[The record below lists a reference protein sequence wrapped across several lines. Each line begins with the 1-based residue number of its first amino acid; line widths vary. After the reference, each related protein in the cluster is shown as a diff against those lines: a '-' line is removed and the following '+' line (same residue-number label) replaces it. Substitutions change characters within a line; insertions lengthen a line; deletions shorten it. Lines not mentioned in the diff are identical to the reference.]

1 MDINRDIK
9 KAAQQLRLG
18 KGDHRSLKKAQ
29 IQAIQAAVSGDDV
42 FLVAPTGFGKSAVF
56 QITALLRGG
65 VTLVLVPL
73 LSLLRDQ
80 VRRLQNL
87 GISAGYFCSE
97 AGSMTED
104 EILQTLEKEEYL
116 ILYSTPESLPKLRW
130 LDAWIRTLVVDECHC
145 VTMWGYTFRKAY
157 LSIGS
162 ILCLF
167 SHRPVVLA
175 MTATAPPEIRQ
186 EMEHLLTMCR
196 VCHFQVPLHR
206 KNLTF
211 VIQPAESKKQR
222 EKALKK
228 LLAKHLGESVI
239 IYCPTK
245 AMTDRV
251 YGMVNTWYPGQVA
264 KSHSEAEGRNRNEE
278 AFLSGQ
284 QNIIVAT
291 NAFGMG
297 VDKPDIRL
305 VVLYGLP
312 LSPLD
317 FYQQAGRGGRDGK
330 KATCVLLYRDGDY
343 QNNLRILEQSGTTA
357 QGREALDSM
366 KEIADS
372 DECIVRQT
380 LMLLGEDTASDC
392 GKCSSC
398 QRKRRKKA

>member
-1 MDINRDIK
+1 
-9 KAAQQLRLG
+9 
-18 KGDHRSLKKAQ
+18 
-29 IQAIQAAVSGDDV
+29 
-42 FLVAPTGFGKSAVF
+42 
-56 QITALLRGG
+56 
-65 VTLVLVPL
+65 
-73 LSLLRDQ
+73 
-80 VRRLQNL
+80 
-87 GISAGYFCSE
+87 
-97 AGSMTED
+97 
-104 EILQTLEKEEYL
+104 
-116 ILYSTPESLPKLRW
+116 
-130 LDAWIRTLVVDECHC
+130 
-145 VTMWGYTFRKAY
+145 
-157 LSIGS
+157 
-162 ILCLF
+162 
-167 SHRPVVLA
+167 
-175 MTATAPPEIRQ
+175 
-186 EMEHLLTMCR
+186 MEHLLTMCR

-245 AMTDRV
+245 VMTDRV
-251 YGMVNTWYPGQVA
+251 YGMVNKWYPGQVA
-264 KSHSEAEGRNRNEE
+264 KSHSEAEERKRNEE
-278 AFLSGQ
+278 VFLAGQ

-380 LMLLGEDTASDC
+380 LMFLGEDTASDC